1 MVRPIVLR
9 ICTCCGEPKLTTAY
23 THNGP
28 KKTYSPTC
36 RDCGIWLFLFRQ
48 VFGKARYMDRVRI
61 SQKRYDLDKREKRRL
76 ERERAKRQPAND
88 LFRIWGI
95 GK

>member
-1 MVRPIVLR
+1 VTFPKLR
-9 ICTCCGEPKLTTAY
+9 TCTCCGKEKPTTAY

-28 KKTYSPTC
+28 KRTYTPTC
-36 RDCGIWLFLFRQ
+36 RDCGVWMMLFRK
-48 VFGKARYMDRVRI
+48 VFGKAKYMDRVREH
-61 SQKRYDLDKREKRRL
+61 QKTYDYEKRMRI
-76 ERERAKRQPAND
+76 KSQPAND